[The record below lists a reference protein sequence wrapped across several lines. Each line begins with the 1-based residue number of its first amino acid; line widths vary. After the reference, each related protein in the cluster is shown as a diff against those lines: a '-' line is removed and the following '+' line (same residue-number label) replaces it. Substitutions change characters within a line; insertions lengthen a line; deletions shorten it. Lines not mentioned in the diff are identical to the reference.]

1 MLRKINKIKNGWFLG
16 FQFTIYILKW
26 SRKDLVLAQSLVQLI
41 HQFWKFL
48 KKKGRR
54 KPKMSLCTFH
64 GFTAK
69 TNFNPSISI
78 LVLHAPLVWENC
90 SWQKDENKWELA
102 CVLLMSRR
110 DLSQNFL
117 LAKADLSIY
126 IKVTVFFLSLVPF
139 WFTFFLIDSL
149 LPGVLKIT
157 PQILEWLWVLF
168 GSSSGRAS
176 SWPHSF

>member
-1 MLRKINKIKNGWFLG
+1 M
-16 FQFTIYILKW
+16 KW

-41 HQFWKFL
+41 WQSWKFL
-48 KKKGRR
+48 KKKEG
-54 KPKMSLCTFH
+54 KNQKCLCTFCD
-64 GFTAK
+64 FIAK
-69 TNFNPSISI
+69 INFNSSISI

-90 SWQKDENKWELA
+90 SWQRDENKWGLA
-102 CVLLMSRR
+102 CVLLMCRR

-117 LAKADLSIY
+117 LAKAHLSIY

-157 PQILEWLWVLF
+157 P
-168 GSSSGRAS
+168 
-176 SWPHSF
+176 

>member
-1 MLRKINKIKNGWFLG
+1 MLKCKRLCLSSELSPAHMAV
-16 FQFTIYILKW
+16 LKM
-26 SRKDLVLAQSLVQLI
+26 SQE
-41 HQFWKFL
+41 
-48 KKKGRR
+48 KGRR
-54 KPKMSLCTFH
+54 KPKKSLCTFC

-69 TNFNPSISI
+69 INFNPSISI

-90 SWQKDENKWELA
+90 FWQRDENKWELA
-102 CVLLMSRR
+102 CVLLMCRR

-117 LAKADLSIY
+117 LAKADLLIY

-157 PQILEWLWVLF
+157 PQILEWLRVLF
-168 GSSSGRAS
+168 GSSSGHAS
-176 SWPHSF
+176 SWPHSFNLSCFTPHD